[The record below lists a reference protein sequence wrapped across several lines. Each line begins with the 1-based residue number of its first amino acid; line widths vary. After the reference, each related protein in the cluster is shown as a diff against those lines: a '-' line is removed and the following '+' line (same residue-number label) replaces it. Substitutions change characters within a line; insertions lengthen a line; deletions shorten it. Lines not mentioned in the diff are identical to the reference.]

1 MMLSMISSL
10 PLQSRIAFGQTLKVA
25 QTIAV
30 PPPEAPPP
38 PPSQGLTGQQV
49 QLVGTVAVLGGLLS
63 GIAWACKNPG
73 KSK

>member
-1 MMLSMISSL
+1 MISSL
-10 PLQSRIAFGQTLKVA
+10 PLQPRIAFGQTPKVV

-49 QLVGTVAVLGGLLS
+49 QLGVTLAVLGALLS
-63 GIAWACKNPG
+63 GIYWACKNPG